1 MSEMIRVLI
10 IEDDFR
16 IAEINRQFVD
26 KVAGF
31 MALKVVKTGEDAV
44 AYLRNNKT
52 EGPQLILLYVYIPD
66 TEGLSLFWQLRKEF
80 NEIDIIMVTAAREVA
95 TIAETLRGGI
105 FDYIVKPTDFARF
118 EQTLIRFKNQR
129 AFLMSKE
136 ELEQGEIDRLTGL
149 QTVSGSRTV
158 KEEILPKGIDQITLD
173 KINAALQSGEK
184 LGMTAMETGNKVG
197 VSRSTAR
204 RYLEYLVSVKVA
216 EAQLNYGDIGRPER
230 KYTPWT
236 K

>member
-1 MSEMIRVLI
+1 MIRVLI

-26 KVAGF
+26 RVTGF
-31 MALKVVKTGEDAV
+31 MALEVVKTGEDAL
-44 AYLRNNKT
+44 AYLRNNST
-52 EGPQLILLYVYIPD
+52 GGPHLILLDVYIPD
-66 TEGLSLFWQLRKEF
+66 TEGLGLFWQLRKEF
-80 NEIDIIMVTAAREVA
+80 NEIDVIMVTAAREVG
-95 TIAETLRGGI
+95 TITEALRGGI
-105 FDYIVKPTDFARF
+105 FDYIVKPSDFARF
-118 EQTLIRFKNQR
+118 EQTLIRFRDQR

-136 ELEQGEIDRLTGL
+136 ELGQDEIDRLTGL

-158 KEEILPKGIDQITLD
+158 SEEILPKGIDQITLD
-173 KINAALQSGEK
+173 KINAALQTGGKS
-184 LGMTAMETGNKVG
+184 GMTAMEAGNKVG

-204 RYLEYLVSVKVA
+204 RYLEYLVSVKKA
-216 EAQLNYGDIGRPER
+216 GAQLNYGDIGRPER